1 MLSKKRLMAILL
13 GMMMLVSI
21 LPTLSFAASQK
32 RGDINNDGDV
42 NALDFG
48 AFRQNILGIAGYLP
62 IDLEVGDLNGDG
74 EINAIDFA
82 LLRKFILGIIHVF
95 PADEMTPTAVITP
108 TPEKTPTPVITQTPS
123 SILPAVNSVDA
134 NGPFSV
140 AIDKN
145 TGPSGKAWVIRPA
158 SLCSLGVAK
167 HPIFIFGPGS
177 GSTAQ
182 PYQDILTKLASH
194 GFVIFSEQP
203 SNSGAEMKAG
213 IDWLIAQNSNS
224 SSPYYNKLDTTR
236 IGAGGHSL
244 GSVAAYGVASD
255 SRITTTFHIDGGSLD
270 GSGASKLRKPTA
282 LVCGTADNLALGNT
296 RTDYKNATVPI
307 WYGEMNGVDHGTGPS
322 KSISALIAWCRWH
335 LAGETERKSMFIG
348 NGVEF
353 GTGLWQSQYKNW

>member
-1 MLSKKRLMAILL
+1 MLSKKRFMAILL
-13 GMMMLVSI
+13 GMMMLLSI
-21 LPTLSFAASQK
+21 LPIQSIAAGK
-32 RGDINNDGDV
+32 VRGDLDGDGEITSI
-42 NALDFG
+42 DFG
-48 AFRQNILGIAGYLP
+48 VLRRYLLGGGQVSP
-62 IDLEVGDLNGDG
+62 EVGDLDGDG
-74 EINAIDFA
+74 TVNSIDFGY
-82 LLRKFILGIIHVF
+82 LRKYLLGIIHVF
-95 PADEMTPTAVITP
+95 PADEITPTATITP
-108 TPEKTPTPVITQTPS
+108 TPENTPTPEVTQTPS
-123 SILPAVNSVDA
+123 SILPPVNSVDA

-145 TGPSGKAWVIRPA
+145 TGPSRKAWVIRPA
-158 SLCSLGVAK
+158 SLGSLGVAK

-177 GSTAQ
+177 GSTAE

-194 GFVIFSEQP
+194 GFVVFSEQP
-203 SNSGAEMKAG
+203 SNSGSEMKAG
-213 IDWLIAQNSNS
+213 IDWLIEQNSNP

-307 WYGEMNGVDHGTGPS
+307 WYGEMIGVDHGGGPS

-348 NGVEF
+348 SGAQF